1 VSESLRRAGST
12 VLADG
17 ARLDW
22 TVADGSRGRRWRAV
36 ATVDGSITH
45 ALLLEVGLDGSIAR
59 LELTTPDGL
68 LTLHPNRD
76 GTELHGNGVTPSGVR
91 HHSFPWG
98 PDHALAVA
106 GRPIADAVNARRL
119 AASVEVGEGTDV
131 PTVLIGPGL
140 EVSETRTQF
149 DRVTSDTW
157 RLASP
162 GGTRFV
168 TIDPRGIPFDPVAG
182 EEWPLELD

>member
-1 VSESLRRAGST
+1 MGRVARAGGRGARPRVSESLRRAGST

-36 ATVDGSITH
+36 ATVDGGITH
-45 ALLLEVGLDGSIAR
+45 ALLLEVGLDGTIAR

-76 GTELHGNGVTPSGVR
+76 GTELHGNGVTAAGVR

-106 GRPIADAVNARRL
+106 GRPIADAVNA
-119 AASVEVGEGTDV
+119 
-131 PTVLIGPGL
+131 
-140 EVSETRTQF
+140 
-149 DRVTSDTW
+149 
-157 RLASP
+157 ASP
-162 GGTRFV
+162 GSGPWRSG
-168 TIDPRGIPFDPVAG
+168 RGPTCRPS
-182 EEWPLELD
+182 